1 MRGLQRSSQQA
12 EVQGAT
18 TTTQLLAEAPYPAGY
33 PVFHPSDRATQML
46 RRLFVQTTLQV
57 AQNQRHSVSIGKVR
71 ELEVERTPL
80 LNKRSGGK

>member
-1 MRGLQRSSQQA
+1 
-12 EVQGAT
+12 
-18 TTTQLLAEAPYPAGY
+18 
-33 PVFHPSDRATQML
+33 ML